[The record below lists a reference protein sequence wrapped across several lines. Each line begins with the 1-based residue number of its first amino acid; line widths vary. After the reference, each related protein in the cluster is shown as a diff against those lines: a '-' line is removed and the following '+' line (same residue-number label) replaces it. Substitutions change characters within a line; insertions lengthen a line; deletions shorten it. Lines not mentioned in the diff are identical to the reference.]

1 MKIIGLTGP
10 SGAGKGLACRI
21 FARYGIPAIDT
32 DGIYHTLLTQ
42 KGAMTDE
49 LTKAFGADILSPEGL
64 VDRKRLAQTVF
75 GHPDTDVR
83 LHTLNTITHKYI
95 MAKAHEQVQMHAR
108 AGARGVLIDAP
119 QLFEAHIE
127 NECDLVLG
135 ILADRETRIARIC
148 ARDGIDRAAAER
160 RIDAQKSD
168 DYFRAHCHCILEND
182 ADEAALEAAIRT
194 FLENSGLGL

>member
-21 FARYGIPAIDT
+21 FARYGIPAVDT
-32 DGIYHTLLTQ
+32 DGIYHTLLAQ

-49 LTKAFGADILSPEGL
+49 LTDAFGADILSPEGL
-64 VDRKRLAQTVF
+64 VDRRRLAQTVF

-95 MAKAHEQVQMHAR
+95 MAKARELVQAHRR

-119 QLFEAHIE
+119 QLFEASIQD
-127 NECDLVLG
+127 ECDLVLG